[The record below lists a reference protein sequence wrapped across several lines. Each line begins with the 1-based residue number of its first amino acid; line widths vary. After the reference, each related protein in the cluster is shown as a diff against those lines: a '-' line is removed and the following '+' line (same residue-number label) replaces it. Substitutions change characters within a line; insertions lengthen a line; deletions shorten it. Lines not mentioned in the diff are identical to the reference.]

1 MVLASVKF
9 AEASPQ
15 ALIEKLHDF
24 TYADGAKP

>member
-1 MVLASVKF
+1 VLASVKF

-15 ALIEKLHDF
+15 PPIEKLHDF